1 MLALEMDPAP
11 APEVVGF
18 DLLDAV
24 GGFVDREAKCSSDE
38 VGTSCVVPLLVK
50 VSVAVVEVFP
60 ESPKAI
66 GDPGRR
72 RNSRPVRIGFGKTKD
87 VKFEVVNKVADEII
101 LLISQ
106 PPAVLK
112 GNAEGLGQ
120 FRLEGI
126 APAIVVGLG
135 GGEGGLVGKMAGSEP
150 DGFAMEPAA
159 PGLAGAAD

>member
-1 MLALEMDPAP
+1 LPVLALEVDPAP

-24 GGFVDREAKCSSDE
+24 GGFVDRKTECSSDE
-38 VGTSCVVPLLVK
+38 VGTSCVVSLLVE
-50 VSVAVVEVFP
+50 VSVTIVEVFP

-66 GDPGRR
+66 GDPGRH

-101 LLISQ
+101 LLNAQ

-112 GNAEGLGQ
+112 GNAEGLG
-120 FRLEGI
+120 
-126 APAIVVGLG
+126 
-135 GGEGGLVGKMAGSEP
+135 
-150 DGFAMEPAA
+150 
-159 PGLAGAAD
+159 